1 MSISR
6 REFLR
11 SAAGAVATAV
21 AAPVAEAAA
30 PFAPREPKPLPP
42 KAVGMLYDSTLCIG
56 CKACVVACKEAN
68 GNPVEQPQSLANWN
82 EGTWDTAEDIS
93 GKTFNVIRVYQDGN
107 MARKDREKDGYAF
120 IKRHCLHCLDPSCV
134 SVCPV
139 SAMQKDP
146 QTGIVTHDPDACIGC
161 RYCVYG
167 CPFNVP
173 QYQFDEPLGRIAKC
187 QLCNHLLRRIRCFP
201 GRRVRR
207 RKREPRLPAC
217 GSTAGFRPAATCA
230 RPARRCSAGWKS
242 CRRKQSGGWRSSPVE
257 LYEFPR
263 GKLGGDRSTHTAPVG
278 EYQPHVYGEK
288 EGGGTQ
294 VRYLT
299 GVPHE
304 KLGLPKLPD
313 QSFAAVSEGM
323 QHTLYRG
330 MIAPLALL
338 GGLVIWPGAARN
350 RMTTR
355 TRSHDGD
362 HPSAAGRQGC

>member
-11 SAAGAVATAV
+11 GAAGAVAAIA

-42 KAVGMLYDSTLCIG
+42 KAIGMLYDSTLCIG
-56 CKACVVACKEAN
+56 CKACVAACKEAN

-82 EGTWDTAEDIS
+82 EGTWDAAEDIS
-93 GKTFNVIRVYQDGN
+93 GKTFNVIRVYQNGA
-107 MARKDREKDGYAF
+107 MAEKDREVNGYAF
-120 IKRHCLHCLDPSCV
+120 VKRHCLHCIDPSCV

-139 SAMQKDP
+139 NAMQKDP

-187 QLCNHLLRRIRCFP
+187 QLCNHLLQENPLFSGQEGTPAQAGTSATSLWKYGRI
-201 GRRVRR
+201 
-207 RKREPRLPAC
+207 PAC
-217 GSTAGFRPAATCA
+217 CDVCPTGASLFGWVEDLQAEAE
-230 RPARRCSAGWKS
+230 RRLALKPG
-242 CRRKQSGGWRSSPVE
+242 Q

-263 GKLGGDRSTHTAPVG
+263 GKLGGDRPTHTAPVG

-288 EGGGTQ
+288 ESGGTQ

-313 QSFAAVSEGM
+313 HSFAAVSEGM
-323 QHTLYRG
+323 QHTLYKG
-330 MIAPLALL
+330 LIAPVVLL
-338 GGLVIWPGAARN
+338 GGLVALAR
-350 RMTTR
+350 
-355 TRSHDGD
+355 RSTKNEDEPKND
-362 HPSAAGRQGC
+362 TERPS

>member
-11 SAAGAVATAV
+11 GAAGAVAAV
-21 AAPVAEAAA
+21 AAAPVAEAAA

-42 KAVGMLYDSTLCIG
+42 KAIGMLYDSTLCIG
-56 CKACVVACKEAN
+56 CKACVAACKEAN
-68 GNPVEQPQSLANWN
+68 GKPVEQPQRLVAWN
-82 EGTWDTAEDIS
+82 EGTWDAAEDIS
-93 GKTFNVIRVYQDGN
+93 GKTLNVIRVYQNGT
-107 MARKDREKDGYAF
+107 MAEKDREINGYAF
-120 IKRHCLHCLDPSCV
+120 VKRHCLHCVDPSCV

-139 SAMQKDP
+139 SAMQKNP

-187 QLCNHLLRRIRCFP
+187 QLCNHLLKENPLFSSQEGTPAPTGTSATALWKYSRI
-201 GRRVRR
+201 
-207 RKREPRLPAC
+207 PAC
-217 GSTAGFRPAATCA
+217 CDVCPTGASLFGWVEDLQAEAE
-230 RPARRCSAGWKS
+230 RRLALKPG
-242 CRRKQSGGWRSSPVE
+242 E
-257 LYEFPR
+257 MYEFPR
-263 GKLGGDRSTHTAPVG
+263 GLLGGDRPGQVAPVG
-278 EYQPHVYGEK
+278 HYQPHIYGEK
-288 EGGGTQ
+288 ESGGTQ

-323 QHTLYRG
+323 QHTLYKG

-338 GGLVIWPGAARN
+338 GGLVILAR
-350 RMTTR
+350 
-355 TRSHDGD
+355 RSASKDHDED
-362 HPSAAGRQGC
+362 EQS

>member
-11 SAAGAVATAV
+11 GAAGAVATAV
-21 AAPVAEAAA
+21 ATPVAEAAA

-82 EGTWDTAEDIS
+82 EGTWDAAEDIS

-187 QLCNHLLRRIRCFP
+187 QLCNHLLKENPLFSGQEGTPAQAGTSATSLWKYGRI
-201 GRRVRR
+201 
-207 RKREPRLPAC
+207 PAC
-217 GSTAGFRPAATCA
+217 CDVCPTGASLFGWVEELQAEAE
-230 RPARRCSAGWKS
+230 RRLALKPG
-242 CRRKQSGGWRSSPVE
+242 Q

-278 EYQPHVYGEK
+278 EYQPHIYGEK
-288 EGGGTQ
+288 ESGGTQ

-338 GGLVIWPGAARN
+338 GGLVILAR
-350 RMTTR
+350 
-355 TRSHDGD
+355 RSAKQDND
-362 HPSAAGRQGC
+362 EDPQS